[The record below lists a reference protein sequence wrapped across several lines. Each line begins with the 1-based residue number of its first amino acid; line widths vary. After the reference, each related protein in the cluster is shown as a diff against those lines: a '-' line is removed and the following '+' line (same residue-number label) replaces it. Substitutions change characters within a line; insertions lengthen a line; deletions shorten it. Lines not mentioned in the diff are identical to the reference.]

1 MEGYGQAPATM
12 MMRIHFS
19 GVKSVK
25 DPLTFVANR
34 LPTVDARLTMPS
46 ISEMIR
52 GCCVKGLVEAI
63 VDLDK
68 LSQAAVIKG
77 LLDTSNNQDTITQ
90 SSSGS

>member
-1 MEGYGQAPATM
+1 M

-19 GVKSVK
+19 GVKSVN
-25 DPLTFVANR
+25 DPFTFVANR
-34 LPTVDARLTMPS
+34 LPTVEARLTMPS
-46 ISEMIR
+46 ISGMFR
-52 GCCVKGLVEAI
+52 GCCVKVLVEAI

-77 LLDTSNNQDTITQ
+77 LLDTLNNQDTITQ